1 MNELFLISITLLTV
15 FIHGNDRAPALTYC
29 LAAHVLNLIKCMTD
43 NIAVVYLAGGVGDAV
58 LVVLL
63 FCLNGCL
70 RSHLTYYLMPLSL
83 ISIGMHFWGW
93 ALYKN
98 GADADLFNSIVV
110 FYMCVII
117 ALFFSRAI
125 RYGDS
130 HRDNRFLRRDNSR
143 GKNMGAV
150 SK

>member
-29 LAAHVLNLIKCMTD
+29 LAAHVLNLIKFMTD
-43 NIAVVYLAGGVGDAV
+43 NVAAVYLAGGVGDAV
-58 LVVLL
+58 LLALL
-63 FCLNGCL
+63 VCLNGCL
-70 RSHLTYYLMPLSL
+70 RSRITYFLIPLSI

-93 ALYKN
+93 ALYMN

-117 ALFFSRAI
+117 ALFLSRAI

-130 HRDNRFLRRDNSR
+130 FRDTRFLRRDEVR
-143 GKNMGAV
+143 DKNMGVV
-150 SK
+150 SE

>member
-15 FIHGNDRAPALTYC
+15 FIRGSDRAPALTYC
-29 LAAHVLNLIKCMTD
+29 LIAHVFNIICMIT
-43 NIAVVYLAGGVGDAV
+43 ASKAMLFMMGGAIDAV
-58 LVVLL
+58 FVALLVC
-63 FCLNGCL
+63 FNGCL
-70 RSHLTYYLMPLSL
+70 RSRITYFLIPLSI
-83 ISIGMHFWGW
+83 ISIIVHFTGW
-93 ALYKN
+93 ALDYT
-98 GADADLFNSIVV
+98 GAEFAAFNSIVA

-130 HRDNRFLRRDNSR
+130 NRDPRFLRRDNVR
-143 GKNMGAV
+143 DKNMGAI